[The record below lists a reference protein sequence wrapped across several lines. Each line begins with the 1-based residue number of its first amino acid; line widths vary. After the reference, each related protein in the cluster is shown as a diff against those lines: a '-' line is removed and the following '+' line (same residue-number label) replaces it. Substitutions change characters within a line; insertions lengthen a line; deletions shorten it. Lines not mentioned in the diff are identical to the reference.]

1 MANLGPLGR
10 RPAFSK
16 TRIGWPRFK
25 IISRQCWIMDQDTLY
40 KISSRC
46 EFWSAYWGLRNQKS
60 EILFC
65 PVQWPWWLN
74 KSVSLVET
82 LAYLVHVYFSF
93 KSSRDGRVFY
103 SVHKYKFWKLGLHV
117 CGHFTVW
124 FHVRLG
130 IEFMPSGNFQNQ
142 LTQYNFKIT
151 FNKEI
156 N

>member
-1 MANLGPLGR
+1 MANLGPLGCG
-10 RPAFSK
+10 PAFSK

-74 KSVSLVET
+74 KSVSLV
-82 LAYLVHVYFSF
+82 LDKVAL
-93 KSSRDGRVFY
+93 
-103 SVHKYKFWKLGLHV
+103 WKCH
-117 CGHFTVW
+117 
-124 FHVRLG
+124 
-130 IEFMPSGNFQNQ
+130 P
-142 LTQYNFKIT
+142 IT
-151 FNKEI
+151 FWQKTISCVQTFPLEI
-156 N
+156 SFSIFVSDFHLCQLVTCSDVPWEFCQSCLFVKPSHF